1 MRNILVDIQEV
12 KCMGKKIVAVILSVA
27 LSMPLGTTV
36 MAQEDNSK
44 RIAEIEVQIAELQ
57 AELKKLKGEDAE
69 SDVLYQD
76 ALLTITYDGMKE
88 SNLGY
93 KVNFVIENTS
103 DQKLTVQVRDTS
115 INGVMIDPMCSIEVA
130 PGKKAKDGFT
140 VFGEDA
146 EGTPM
151 EDVENIETKF
161 HIIKGDGFS
170 DFYDTES
177 IVIK

>member
-1 MRNILVDIQEV
+1 MKKKLLIALVSTLLCVPI
-12 KCMGKKIVAVILSVA
+12 
-27 LSMPLGTTV
+27 PV

-44 RIAEIEVQIAELQ
+44 RIAEIEAQIKELQ
-57 AELKKLKGEDAE
+57 EELRGLKGEE
-69 SDVLYQD
+69 TNILYQD
-76 ALLTITYDGMKE
+76 DFLTITYDGMKE

-93 KVNFVIENTS
+93 KLNFIIENVS

-115 INGVMIDPMCSIEVA
+115 LNGVTIDPMCSIEIA
-130 PGKKAKDGFT
+130 PGKVAKDGLT

-151 EDVENIETKF
+151 EDVEEFETKF

-177 IVIK
+177 ILVENL

>member
-1 MRNILVDIQEV
+1 MS
-12 KCMGKKIVAVILSVA
+12 KKILAVMLSVA
-27 LSMPLGTTV
+27 LSVPFGTTV

-44 RIAEIEVQIAELQ
+44 RIAEIEAQIAELQ
-57 AELKKLKGEDAE
+57 AELKELKGEDAE
-69 SDVLYQD
+69 SEVLYQD
-76 ALLTITYDGMKE
+76 DLLTITYDGMKE

-115 INGVMIDPMCSIEVA
+115 INGIMIDPMCSIEVA

-146 EGTPM
+146 EENPM
-151 EDVENIETKF
+151 NDVENIETKF

-170 DFYDTES
+170 DYIDTDN

>member
-1 MRNILVDIQEV
+1 
-12 KCMGKKIVAVILSVA
+12 MGKKIVAVILSVA

-151 EDVENIETKF
+151 EDWSYVKI
-161 HIIKGDGFS
+161 
-170 DFYDTES
+170 
-177 IVIK
+177 

>member
-1 MRNILVDIQEV
+1 MKKKLLIALVSTLLCVPI
-12 KCMGKKIVAVILSVA
+12 
-27 LSMPLGTTV
+27 PV

-44 RIAEIEVQIAELQ
+44 RIAEIEAQIKELQ
-57 AELKKLKGEDAE
+57 EELRGLKGEE
-69 SDVLYQD
+69 TNILYQD
-76 ALLTITYDGMKE
+76 DFLTITYDGMKE

-93 KVNFVIENTS
+93 KLNFIIENVS

-115 INGVMIDPMCSIEVA
+115 LNGVMIDPMCSIEIA
-130 PGKKAKDGFT
+130 PGKASKDGLT

-151 EDVENIETKF
+151 EDVEEFETKF

-177 IVIK
+177 ILVENL

>member
-1 MRNILVDIQEV
+1 MKKKLLIALVSTLLCVPI
-12 KCMGKKIVAVILSVA
+12 
-27 LSMPLGTTV
+27 PV

-44 RIAEIEVQIAELQ
+44 RIAEIEAQIKELQ
-57 AELKKLKGEDAE
+57 EELRGLKGEE
-69 SDVLYQD
+69 TNILYQD
-76 ALLTITYDGMKE
+76 DFLTITYDGMKE

-93 KVNFVIENTS
+93 KLNFIIENVS

-115 INGVMIDPMCSIEVA
+115 LNGVMIDPMCSIEIA
-130 PGKKAKDGFT
+130 PGKTAKDGLT

-151 EDVENIETKF
+151 EDVEEFETKF

-177 IVIK
+177 ILVENL

>member
-1 MRNILVDIQEV
+1 MS
-12 KCMGKKIVAVILSVA
+12 KKILAVMLSVA
-27 LSMPLGTTV
+27 LSVPFGTTV
-36 MAQEDNSK
+36 MAHEDNSK
-44 RIAEIEVQIAELQ
+44 RIADSE
-57 AELKKLKGEDAE
+57 
-69 SDVLYQD
+69 VLYQD
-76 ALLTITYDGMKE
+76 DLLTITYDGMKE
-88 SNLGY
+88 SSLGY

-115 INGVMIDPMCSIEVA
+115 INGIMIDPMCSIEVA

-146 EGTPM
+146 EENPM
-151 EDVENIETKF
+151 DDVENIETKF

-170 DFYDTES
+170 DYIDTDN

>member
-1 MRNILVDIQEV
+1 MS
-12 KCMGKKIVAVILSVA
+12 KKILAVMLLVA
-27 LSMPLGTTV
+27 LSVPFSTTV

-44 RIAEIEVQIAELQ
+44 RIAEIEAQIKELQ
-57 AELKKLKGEDAE
+57 DELRELKGEE
-69 SDVLYQD
+69 TNILYQD
-76 ALLTITYDGMKE
+76 DFLTITYDGMKE

-93 KVNFVIENTS
+93 KLNFIIENVS

-115 INGVMIDPMCSIEVA
+115 LNGVMIDPMCSIEIA
-130 PGKKAKDGFT
+130 PGKTAKDGLT

-146 EGTPM
+146 EETPV
-151 EDVENIETKF
+151 EDVEEFETKF

-177 IVIK
+177 ILVENL

>member
-1 MRNILVDIQEV
+1 
-12 KCMGKKIVAVILSVA
+12 MGKKIVAVMLSVA
-27 LSMPLGTTV
+27 LCVPFGTTV

-44 RIAEIEVQIAELQ
+44 RIAEIEAQIAELQ
-57 AELKKLKGEDAE
+57 AELKELKGEEAE

-76 ALLTITYDGMKE
+76 DLLTITYDGMKE
-88 SNLGY
+88 SSLGY

-115 INGVMIDPMCSIEVA
+115 INGVMIDPMCSVEVA

-140 VFGEDA
+140 VFGDDA
-146 EGTPM
+146 EENPM
-151 EDVENIETKF
+151 DDVENIEKKF
-161 HIIKGDGFS
+161 HIIKGDGFT
-170 DFYDTES
+170 DYVDTDS